1 MQATL
6 KLSLDRFAEML
17 RTHHEAIKNSNK
29 NDRSVVR
36 DPYKFVELF
45 RDFWTQ
51 LKADA
56 FLSGEVERLA
66 GEHFR
71 RMAED
76 QQRRGTPS
84 SIPFIDITRE
94 TGCVFL
100 RQTAGEYD
108 DQEANDFRTAC
119 REWSADPS
127 LSDEDRKWAADQA
140 NATTERRPLEEA
152 VFAACRNSKVF
163 PYLFESMLAALEWLV
178 AVDANRPK
186 TETPPGAPKGEGT
199 PVDDETPPSASVAAG
214 TTTLDAR
221 NGDEAVVTPKV
232 YLSGWSDILEA
243 VGLKNNDTDKNNV
256 LSLNK
261 QYQGPIPKV
270 GRGEKPRVEKGKLLK
285 WWNELEEKFQASD
298 AARKDKAATVEAQYQ
313 HGRDETVVPEIS
325 GHEKKRRSMKN

>member
-56 FLSGEVERLA
+56 FLSGEVERLSD
-66 GEHFR
+66 EHLQKQ
-71 RMAED
+71 AAH
-76 QQRRGTPS
+76 QQRRGTAG

-108 DQEANDFRTAC
+108 DQEANDFRTVC

-152 VFAACRNSKVF
+152 VFAACCNSKVF
-163 PYLFESMLAALEWLV
+163 PYRFESMLAALDWLV
-178 AVDANRPK
+178 AVDADRPK
-186 TETPPGAPKGEGT
+186 TETSPAAPSSGAN
-199 PVDDETPPSASVAAG
+199 PVDDARHSIDFASVDGELTDEDKAIALAVKDHGLSIADISDKLAVNRKTPYRWPKFMRIYKALQAG
-214 TTTLDAR
+214 RVGALPPRGSKDR
-221 NGDEAVVTPKV
+221 DGN
-232 YLSGWSDILEA
+232 LEA
-243 VGLKNNDTDKNNV
+243 EDD
-256 LSLNK
+256 S
-261 QYQGPIPKV
+261 
-270 GRGEKPRVEKGKLLK
+270 E
-285 WWNELEEKFQASD
+285 
-298 AARKDKAATVEAQYQ
+298 
-313 HGRDETVVPEIS
+313 
-325 GHEKKRRSMKN
+325 